1 MADSLAVACQTMLA
15 KSLAV
20 KDTRSAQQVGV
31 LGEEGYLVGGEG
43 RGDERVRQASISRRS
58 RTHAAHSR

>member
-20 KDTRSAQQVGV
+20 KDSSSAQQVGGGTV
-31 LGEEGYLVGGEG
+31 EVGDNERGCQLGLRKSWEG
-43 RGDERVRQASISRRS
+43 
-58 RTHAAHSR
+58 